1 MPDEPTFVCPDCGYD
16 VYVYGYWPPGQTR
29 CAVCQWLAD
38 HVSDP
43 AERERLREFLGE
55 KND

>member
-1 MPDEPTFVCPDCGYD
+1 MPDKPTFVCPDCGYD

-29 CAVCQWLAD
+29 CAMCQWLAD

-55 KND
+55 KK